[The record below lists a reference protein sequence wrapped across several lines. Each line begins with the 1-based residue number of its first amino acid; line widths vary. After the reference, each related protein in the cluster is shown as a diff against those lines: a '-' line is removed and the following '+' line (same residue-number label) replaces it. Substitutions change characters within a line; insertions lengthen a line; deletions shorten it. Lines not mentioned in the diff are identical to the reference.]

1 MPATAKSVAR
11 EIGISYSKKRLTTDP
26 AYNLKLGRHYIE
38 GLLGDFKGSYIMAIA
53 GYNAGPSRVKRWS
66 KNFGDPRSRDVSAI
80 DWVEMIPFDETRNY
94 VQRVLENLQVY
105 RVRLSKNQVAQTLEG
120 DLNR

>member
-1 MPATAKSVAR
+1 
-11 EIGISYSKKRLTTDP
+11 
-26 AYNLKLGRHYIE
+26 
-38 GLLGDFKGSYIMAIA
+38 MAIA
-53 GYNAGPSRVKRWS
+53 GYNAGPSRVKRWVR
-66 KNFGDPRSRDVSAI
+66 KFGDPRDSSVNAI

-105 RVRLSKNQVAQTLEG
+105 RSRLSANQVAQTLEG

>member
-1 MPATAKSVAR
+1 MPATAKKVAQQ
-11 EIGISYSKKRLTTDP
+11 IGISYSKGRLTTDP
-26 AYNLKLGRHYIE
+26 AYNLKLGRHYLE

-53 GYNAGPSRVKRWS
+53 GYNAGPSRVKRWVR
-66 KNFGDPRSRDVSAI
+66 KFGDPRDSSVNAI

-105 RVRLSKNQVAQTLEG
+105 RSRLSANQVAQTLEG

>member
-1 MPATAKSVAR
+1 
-11 EIGISYSKKRLTTDP
+11 
-26 AYNLKLGRHYIE
+26 
-38 GLLGDFKGSYIMAIA
+38 MAIA

-66 KNFGDPRSRDVSAI
+66 KKFGDPRDRTVNAI

-105 RVRLSKNQVAQTLEG
+105 RTRMSADQVAQTLEG